1 MKNYYHLLYCCA
13 VVSTLSLT
21 ACVKTPDIYQGEDDK
36 EIKKEDFFDFVTT
49 STNRLSLQYG
59 IPVEMSFYLYDEY
72 PYELVENTWE
82 KKDIDAIY
90 AGSTDKQGA
99 FSTDIVLP
107 EFIKKVWLV
116 TDNVFVA
123 SPIEIELTATGEILY
138 TKVEGQRSVNAR
150 ADMGN
155 GVSVLDGYDRLGKWD
170 TNGQPD
176 YLLSTQVEIPSGFL
190 KRCNSMAKT
199 TEGSDLLKRYPEL
212 VSTGTNDMVL
222 TKSTELV
229 ATYFKSSAG
238 FCNMVAY
245 YTYREGETID
255 INTVK
260 KTILFPLYTGGST
273 TGANP
278 FLSTTFL
285 AGKQVKMRYWNET
298 TQSYQDEFPAG
309 TRIGWVMPVYYGK
322 DNWQSGKSP
331 DKLRYSNPVYNES
344 LNGVKQQR
352 SVLLA
357 DTELDNYFFMAM
369 EDNNDMRFNDVQFA
383 ITSST
388 SSSVVPPPTIP
399 DEVGRDEV
407 LYSVRGSLAFEDSWP
422 KIGDYDM
429 NDVVVNFKG
438 NIVKKSNR
446 VVRVTTTFTAVNN
459 GATYTNGF
467 GFQLDKLLRGDNRVQ
482 KSGVSV
488 TRDGQIYLDQ
498 FNAEYANATLL
509 LFSNTRDVLNKPI
522 NVEIR
527 FNEYGTEVNE
537 NDVRPP
543 FNPFIYVNT
552 PEHEVHL
559 PGYLPT
565 NKADDSLRGTE
576 NDLKEDKDKNAMYYI
591 SKDNMPFALYV
602 SGRYFNYPDERQN
615 ILVKYPSF
623 KDWRDSQGKY
633 NQDWYVSE

>member
-21 ACVKTPDIYQGEDDK
+21 ACVKTPDIYKGEDDK

-82 KKDIDAIY
+82 TKDIDAIY
-90 AGSTDKQGA
+90 AGFTDGQGA

-107 EFIKKVWLV
+107 EYIKKVWLV

-123 SPIEIELTATGEILY
+123 SPIEIELTAAGEILY
-138 TKVEGQRSVNAR
+138 TRVNGQRSANAR

-155 GVSVLDGYDRLGKWD
+155 GVSALDGFDRLGKWD
-170 TNGQPD
+170 ASGQPD

-190 KRCNSMAKT
+190 KRCNSMAKM
-199 TEGSDLLKRYPEL
+199 TELQSPLLERFPEL

-222 TKSTELV
+222 KKNTELV

-238 FCNMVAY
+238 FCDMVAY
-245 YTYREGETID
+245 YTYKEGEQID
-255 INTVK
+255 VNTVK
-260 KTILFPLYTGGST
+260 KTILFPLYTGAIGGQWSNT
-273 TGANP
+273 
-278 FLSTTFL
+278 SFL
-285 AGKQVKMRYWNET
+285 AGKQVKLKYWNES
-298 TQSYQDEFPAG
+298 TQSYQDEFPEG
-309 TRIGWVMPVYYGK
+309 THIGWMMPVYYNK
-322 DNWQSGKSP
+322 DSWQSGKAP
-331 DKLRYSNPVYNES
+331 NFVRYSNSAYNTD
-344 LNGVKQQR
+344 NHQQR
-352 SVLLA
+352 SVLLV
-357 DTELDNYFFMAM
+357 DPELDNYFFMAM
-369 EDNNDMRFNDVQFA
+369 EDKDDMRFNDVQFA
-383 ITSST
+383 ITSLT

-399 DEVGRDEV
+399 DEVGKDEV
-407 LYSVRGSLAFEDSWP
+407 SYGVHGTLAFEDNWP

-438 NIVKKSNR
+438 NIVKKSNK
-446 VVRVTTTFTAVNN
+446 VVRVSTTFTAVNN
-459 GATYTNGF
+459 GATYANGF

-488 TRDGQIYLDQ
+488 TRDGQIFLDQ
-498 FNAEYANATLL
+498 FNAEYTNATLL

-543 FNPFIYVNT
+543 FNPFIYVKT
-552 PEHEVHL
+552 QDHEVHL

-576 NDLKEDKDKNAMYYI
+576 NDLKKDNAGNAMYYI
-591 SKDNMPFALYV
+591 SQDNMPFALYV

-633 NQDWYVSE
+633 NQDWYISE